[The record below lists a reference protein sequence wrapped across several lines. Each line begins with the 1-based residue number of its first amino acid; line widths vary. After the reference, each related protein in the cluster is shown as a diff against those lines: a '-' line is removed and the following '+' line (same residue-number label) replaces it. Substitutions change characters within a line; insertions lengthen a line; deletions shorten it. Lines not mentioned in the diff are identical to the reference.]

1 MNTPNNNSFVDK
13 ILNYEKSI
21 FDQYILK
28 RNNLIENLKNL
39 ELKNLDNNQ
48 LLNLTSD
55 IKLIIDPIKT
65 SISSIDDYFTN
76 LEYSFNNDDS
86 VKCISDLN
94 KLMTLHLLF
103 SL

>member
-1 MNTPNNNSFVDK
+1 MNTPNTLIDK

-21 FDQYILK
+21 FDEYILK

-76 LEYSFNNDDS
+76 SEYSFNNDDS
-86 VKCISDLN
+86 VKSISDLN

>member
-1 MNTPNNNSFVDK
+1 MNTPNNNSFIDK

-76 LEYSFNNDDS
+76 SDHSFNNDDS
-86 VKCISDLN
+86 VKSISDLN

>member
-1 MNTPNNNSFVDK
+1 MNTPNTLIDK

-28 RNNLIENLKNL
+28 RNNLIQNLKNL

-65 SISSIDDYFTN
+65 SISNIDDYFTN
-76 LEYSFNNDDS
+76 SEYSFNNDDS
-86 VKCISDLN
+86 VKSISDLN